1 MVWLGFVVGCVIL
14 VIVFIAMR
22 FYSVRLPLKPF
33 FMAMSILMAVM
44 CVCFLGAGIKELMEG
59 GVFDSMPFM
68 FAAPGPI
75 AAIPYNDVLDVFGI
89 YPLAGTIIPQIILAV
104 ILVITFIVA
113 TRRNAKIRARAEA
126 EKAAGTE
133 A

>member
-1 MVWLGFVVGCVIL
+1 
-14 VIVFIAMR
+14 
-22 FYSVRLPLKPF
+22 
-33 FMAMSILMAVM
+33 
-44 CVCFLGAGIKELMEG
+44 
-59 GVFDSMPFM
+59 MPSPPHTRI
-68 FAAPGPI
+68 AAPGPI

-113 TRRNAKIRARAEA
+113 TRRNAKIRAQAEA
-126 EKAAGTE
+126 ERAAGTE